1 HCTVL
6 LKQDE
11 LEEYLLPS
19 ILRCEALSSETY
31 PSLLLLVCK
40 DSSQK
45 KPDIHFFSCE
55 HVKAELIED
64 DILSAISDYT
74 TKSNRRPEALRL
86 LTLTPLTPPVP
97 LSLSRLRNNQAQ
109 MKQQSQSPQQPATH
123 LPNTAKASLPI
134 PNSPRPPA
142 PNAPPYPGHRE
153 RRGPQSSKRS
163 VCCVFYSDSY
173 ILQNILNH
181 CFDDIELFMGKLQ
194 KSSEAFKVL
203 SQRKKSKKNRKK
215 EVGEGLLTIRARPP
229 SEEEFLDIFQKIKY
243 SFCLLARL
251 KPYIV
256 NPTSEELLHFLFKPL
271 ELLVKTTG
279 GPSMA
284 AGVSSPAMTAE
295 AVTLLQDNLLGTEK
309 QLWTGLGTNW
319 TRSRSQLPGVS
330 ITPYS
335 PQFLSGWE
343 PENFDPDGQLLGDPV
358 ELQHKEESLRE
369 QVETDSLW
377 VGLSVC
383 VRAWL
388 NPFLRAT
395 VPQCPAPPAAQKHG
409 PPPSDERAE
418 QLHGRCNGGGTN
430 RVQPPEGAVETL
442 PQQERPDP
450 HRRDG
455 LSHSEEGRLYCCS
468 YDFVARNSSELSVL
482 QGETLEVV
490 DASKRWWKCR
500 NRFDQIGFVPFNILE
515 PISALKGKTDN
526 SDILRRA
533 SSKAL
538 FYPAVS
544 LSLLQKSALSP
555 NQRTFSYAPPSPPPL
570 TSDLGATRAVSWHPR
585 TSPHAGA
592 DAEREKVSVV
602 IPVTPVSLVG
612 LLTPVRAVV
621 MLMNDELLQKL
632 ASGKPG
638 GSRALV
644 IPRSADTS
652 VPLDYDSP
660 PDEVR
665 EWLHMKGFASQTV
678 QNLGVLTGAQ
688 LFSLNKEE
696 LRSVCPEEGARV
708 YGQIMVQKSLLE
720 VSFLNLFKL
729 NIIYYMHMYSF

>member
-1 HCTVL
+1 MIRATGAVMSHTSESLSSSPHGSLTRAAKPSARSIYEQRKKYSRLNFIMADTSQYLVNHL
-6 LKQDE
+6 ATYPQDERGEVRSVEDARKQLSVQTAQRKIWSQEMAIQVRRDAVQLRDPQSQDE

-74 TKSNRRPEALRL
+74 TKSNRRPEALR
-86 LTLTPLTPPVP
+86 
-97 LSLSRLRNNQAQ
+97 NNQAQ

-123 LPNTAKASLPI
+123 LPNTAKASLPL

-142 PNAPPYPGHRE
+142 PNAPPYPGHRVN
-153 RRGPQSSKRS
+153 GS
-163 VCCVFYSDSY
+163 VRKQQDMALRAQREV
-173 ILQNILNH
+173 NILNH

-229 SEEEFLDIFQKIKY
+229 SEEEFLDVFQKIKY

-284 AGVSSPAMTAE
+284 AGVSSPAMTTE

-330 ITPYS
+330 INPYS

-343 PENFDPDGQLLGDPV
+343 PENFDPDAQLLGDPV

-369 QVETDSLW
+369 QP
-377 VGLSVC
+377 
-383 VRAWL
+383 A
-388 NPFLRAT
+388 
-395 VPQCPAPPAAQKHG
+395 APPAAQKHA
-409 PPPSDERAE
+409 PPPSDE
-418 QLHGRCNGGGTN
+418 
-430 RVQPPEGAVETL
+430 
-442 PQQERPDP
+442 
-450 HRRDG
+450 RDG
-455 LSHSEEGRLYCCS
+455 LSHSEEGQLYCCS

-526 SDILRRA
+526 SDILRSA
-533 SSKAL
+533 SSK
-538 FYPAVS
+538 
-544 LSLLQKSALSP
+544 KSALFP
-555 NQRTFSYAPPSPPPL
+555 NQRQTFSYAPPSPPPL
-570 TSDLGATRAVSWHPR
+570 TSDLGASRAVSWHPR

-592 DAEREKVSVV
+592 DTEREK
-602 IPVTPVSLVG
+602 
-612 LLTPVRAVV
+612 V

-632 ASGKPG
+632 SSGKPG

-720 VSFLNLFKL
+720 DAHRATELEAVMEKQKKKVDLKL
-729 NIIYYMHMYSF
+729 ESSTL